1 MQGNDL
7 LDFSSVTQ
15 GVIFEGVLA
24 IPPTNTVASTKAA
37 FFKNRENWSAYL
49 RLWEPNELPLKA
61 MIDSA
66 TRLGV
71 CTDVYTFV
79 SQGFAE
85 EIDKLLMR
93 KGISVAVLYYGSVE
107 ELAYDLRFQRQI
119 RTIYTAT
126 EEQASVIGIR
136 SHVVDPK
143 KAWIS

>member
-24 IPPTNTVASTKAA
+24 IPPTSTVASTKAA
-37 FFKNRENWSAYL
+37 FFKNRENWAAYL
-49 RLWEPNELPLKA
+49 RMWEPNDLPLKA

-71 CTDVYTFV
+71 GTDVYTFV

-85 EIDKLLMR
+85 EVDKWLMR
-93 KGISVAVLYYGSVE
+93 KGISVAVMYYGSVE

-126 EEQASVIGIR
+126 EEQAAVIGIR

>member
-24 IPPTNTVASTKAA
+24 TPPTNPVASTKAA
-37 FFKNRENWSAYL
+37 FFKNRENWKAYL
-49 RLWEPNELPLKA
+49 RLWLPNDLPLKS

-66 TRLGV
+66 MRLGV
-71 CTDVYTFV
+71 GTNVYTFI

-85 EIDKLLMR
+85 EVDMWLMR
-93 KGISVAVLYYGSVE
+93 KGISVEVLYYESVE
-107 ELAYDLRFQRQI
+107 ELAYDLRFQRQL

-126 EEQASVIGIR
+126 EEQAAVIGIR
-136 SHVVDPK
+136 SHVVDQK

>member
-24 IPPTNTVASTKAA
+24 IPPTSTVALTKAA
-37 FFKNRENWSAYL
+37 FFKNRENWAAYL
-49 RLWEPNELPLKA
+49 RMWEPNDLPLKA

-71 CTDVYTFV
+71 GTDVYTFV

-85 EIDKLLMR
+85 EVDKWLMR
-93 KGISVAVLYYGSVE
+93 KGISVAVMYYGSVE

-126 EEQASVIGIR
+126 QEQAAVIGIR

>member
-1 MQGNDL
+1 
-7 LDFSSVTQ
+7 
-15 GVIFEGVLA
+15 
-24 IPPTNTVASTKAA
+24 
-37 FFKNRENWSAYL
+37 
-49 RLWEPNELPLKA
+49 
-61 MIDSA
+61 
-66 TRLGV
+66 
-71 CTDVYTFV
+71 VYTFV

-85 EIDKLLMR
+85 EVDKWLMR